1 MRKDGKN
8 EFQALFIA
16 GPNAQ
21 VVLKKSAQTLLP
33 LVLQLVATLPTEV
46 ADVCTGFTGMH
57 AKVAQFVKKLVEF
70 EHLNVSIGCYYPEF
84 EQHRLLS
91 DAFGCGWFL
100 WKIVIIASQ
109 ILFRII
115 RENFLLHFLFKLI

>member
-1 MRKDGKN
+1 MRKDGNN

-57 AKVAQFVKKLVEF
+57 AKVAKFVKKLVEF
-70 EHLNVSIGCYYPEF
+70 EHLNVFVNRVFLSWILTASIAKSRF
-84 EQHRLLS
+84 EMWMVFMINCDNCFTTFIQN
-91 DAFGCGWFL
+91 D
-100 WKIVIIASQ
+100 
-109 ILFRII
+109 
-115 RENFLLHFLFKLI
+115 

>member
-57 AKVAQFVKKLVEF
+57 AKVAKFVKKLVEF
-70 EHLNVSIGCYYPEF
+70 EHLNVF
-84 EQHRLLS
+84 VNRVFLS
-91 DAFGCGWFL
+91 
-100 WKIVIIASQ
+100 
-109 ILFRII
+109 
-115 RENFLLHFLFKLI
+115 